1 MVKWCVRGL
10 GWGGGDI
17 LLNLG
22 VGVFLTLE
30 SSERL
35 GFEEFRTIREFYLK
49 DSECYNLHRFCAIRV
64 SGSLAR

>member
-10 GWGGGDI
+10 GWGGGNI

-30 SSERL
+30 SSER
-35 GFEEFRTIREFYLK
+35 EENK
-49 DSECYNLHRFCAIRV
+49 D
-64 SGSLAR
+64 

>member
-10 GWGGGDI
+10 GWGGGNI

-30 SSERL
+30 SSEREKNKDL
-35 GFEEFRTIREFYLK
+35 VLRNFEQ
-49 DSECYNLHRFCAIRV
+49 
-64 SGSLAR
+64 